1 MPQLP
6 PAVDHT
12 GIFLCIFPQ
21 PPRII
26 LFFISSF
33 TISRHNPLYKHCPS
47 SRTPITIATHALRP
61 GSSCC
66 RCSAHHPPPL
76 SPNIS
81 SAHPLACSRHAIL
94 APMSRLPH
102 TCPCACR
109 TYANAAPYLHPPCLS
124 AAPSCLLPPHH
135 TCPNVALAPYLPL
148 RPPHIPTASKTKAG
162 RISLPNAKPAPHL
175 LSPQP
180 QQPQLSFFYSPVRK
194 TTILACKT
202 KAGRISL
209 PNAKPAPHLLS
220 PQPQQPQLSFFI
232 RLSARQQYLPV
243 KRRRLSASY
252 DTSPVTGS
260 TFSSAASSS
269 PISSNV
275 RCPASALILRSISS
289 ANAWLSRNTCLAFS
303 RPCPSFSPL

>member
-1 MPQLP
+1 MP
-6 PAVDHT
+6 PAVDYT
-12 GIFLCIFPQ
+12 GIFLCVFPQ

-26 LFFISSF
+26 PFGKHLF
-33 TISRHNPLYKHCPS
+33 TISRHNPLYKHCPPQEHPLPLQHTTFAPEAAVAGAS
-47 SRTPITIATHALRP
+47 PVTHIITLQT
-61 GSSCC
+61 S
-66 RCSAHHPPPL
+66 PL
-76 SPNIS
+76 P
-81 SAHPLACSRHAIL
+81 PLACSRHTIL

-102 TCPCACR
+102 TCPCARR
-109 TYANAAPYLHPPCLS
+109 TFQPHAQNESRPHFSPKCQAGSTPPLAAAPT
-124 AAPSCLLPPHH
+124 AA
-135 TCPNVALAPYLPL
+135 AL
-148 RPPHIPTASKTKAG
+148 
-162 RISLPNAKPAPHL
+162 
-175 LSPQP
+175 
-180 QQPQLSFFYSPVRK
+180 FFYSPVRK

-209 PNAKPAPHLLS
+209 PNAKPAPHLHK

-232 RLSARQQYLPV
+232 RPSARQQYLPV
-243 KRRRLSASY
+243 KRRHLSASY